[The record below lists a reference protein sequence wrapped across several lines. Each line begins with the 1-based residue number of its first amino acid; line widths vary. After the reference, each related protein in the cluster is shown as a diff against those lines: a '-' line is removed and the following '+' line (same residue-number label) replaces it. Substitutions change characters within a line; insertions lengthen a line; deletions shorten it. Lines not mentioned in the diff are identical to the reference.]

1 MLHPEK
7 RLYAVQQQQM
17 TEAAI
22 QSRFTRDLYVSL
34 GEPLAGGV
42 WLVRILHKPF
52 IAWLWGGCLLMA
64 CGGVLAV
71 SDRRYRVGVRGMP
84 ASVAAG
90 KPAAVSA
97 A

>member
-1 MLHPEK
+1 
-7 RLYAVQQQQM
+7 
-17 TEAAI
+17 
-22 QSRFTRDLYVSL
+22 
-34 GEPLAGGV
+34 V

-71 SDRRYRVGVRGMP
+71 SDRRYRVGAREMP
-84 ASVAAG
+84 PSAAAG
-90 KPAAVSA
+90 KRAAASA